1 MTEETIEEN
10 QNLYVIG
17 EAFRVGDTIHIG
29 KPEDK
34 KKPFIVTTKSEE
46 DLINKSNQNAMFSL
60 VGGIVAIIVGIIFYI
75 CKIKIKIFDITIDKI
90 VKNIYNL

>member
-60 VGGIVAIIVGIIFYI
+60 VGVN
-75 CKIKIKIFDITIDKI
+75 KISKKYKKSIDKNL
-90 VKNIYNL
+90 KSIYNFKCRTENMQV

>member
-17 EAFRVGDTIHIG
+17 EAYKVGNKIHIG
-29 KPEDK
+29 KPNDS

-46 DLINKSNQNAMFSL
+46 EIVNNSDQNAKL
-60 VGGIVAIIVGIIFYI
+60 LLIGGIIAIVIGVIWGISMF
-75 CKIKIKIFDITIDKI
+75 
-90 VKNIYNL
+90 VK